1 MLSNC
6 LKHCFEQQR
15 DIWCKGSSDAKV
27 LAFFSAKSEW
37 RETTRRFRPL
47 QTAAVGLSGVYVN
60 VACMLKFGAEFNC
73 GVPVRMKPNGF
84 LCSRTER
91 GLVKN
96 SSNDMRM
103 AFLIGNGLANES
115 WCLFELGHNF
125 LSHQQFESFRHV
137 KPCNL
142 LPNYQHLP
150 KKLLLLARRSHQD

>member
-1 MLSNC
+1 MALLKLKNVSRSCLRFSMLSNC

-60 VACMLKFGAEFNC
+60 EACMLKFGAEFNC

-84 LCSRTER
+84 LCSRT
-91 GLVKN
+91 GTW
-96 SSNDMRM
+96 
-103 AFLIGNGLANES
+103 IGEI
-115 WCLFELGHNF
+115 FI
-125 LSHQQFESFRHV
+125 Q
-137 KPCNL
+137 
-142 LPNYQHLP
+142 
-150 KKLLLLARRSHQD
+150 